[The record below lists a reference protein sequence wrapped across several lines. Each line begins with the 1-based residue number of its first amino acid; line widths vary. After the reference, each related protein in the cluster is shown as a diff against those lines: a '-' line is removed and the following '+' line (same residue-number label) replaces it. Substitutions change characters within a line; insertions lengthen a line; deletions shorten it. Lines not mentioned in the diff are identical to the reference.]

1 MVVVIVVKMTGLVV
15 VLNVTKM
22 TGSAVVVNVMKMME
36 MSPFIAHNELSL
48 MSLVW
53 LYSSC
58 IDNYTYSDFRPFTIY
73 KTKIVYKKI

>member
-1 MVVVIVVKMTGLVV
+1 MVEVNLVKMTGLVV

-53 LYSSC
+53 LHSSC
-58 IDNYTYSDFRPFTIY
+58 IANYTYSDFRPSTIY